1 MGVWTPVSG
10 RRKDRV
16 RIVRHARNTAASIT
30 KPVSTERLVV
40 TTIARR
46 PDLLPVVAEWL
57 WREFWQHSGH
67 SLEQTQ
73 AIYAECCAE
82 IGPPQTFVLL
92 ADGTPVGTATL
103 ARRDLEG
110 RPDLTPWLAGVF
122 VAPDAR
128 GRGYVRH
135 LLAAFDD
142 ACRAASITAAWLY
155 TSTAEQVY
163 LRNGWQVVGIIQRK
177 DKEPTTLMWRDLR

>member
-1 MGVWTPVSG
+1 MDAVTE
-10 RRKDRV
+10 
-16 RIVRHARNTAASIT
+16 
-30 KPVSTERLVV
+30 PVSTGRLVV

-57 WREFWQHSGH
+57 WRGFWQWEGR

-82 IGPPQTFVLL
+82 VGAPQTFILL
-92 ADGTPVGTATL
+92 EGGTPVGTATM
-103 ARRDLEG
+103 ARRDLDE

-122 VAPDAR
+122 VVPEAR

-142 ACRAASITAAWLY
+142 ACQAVFITTAWLY
-155 TSTAEQVY
+155 TNTAEQEY
-163 LRNGWQVVGIIQRK
+163 LRGGWQVEEIIQRQGK
-177 DKEPTTLMWRDLR
+177 PPITLMRRDLPSNTSRPG